1 MNDLESQRKVLQQK
15 THYIGGRACQVK
27 VPFTKV
33 LKFLS
38 SFLYSWGDK
47 IVSMRPGVKFQTL
60 IHTHRRP
67 WLGWASLSR

>member
-33 LKFLS
+33 FKFLFFFCIVEGVRIV
-38 SFLYSWGDK
+38 FLKLGMKIRDFNSYS
-47 IVSMRPGVKFQTL
+47 
-60 IHTHRRP
+60 
-67 WLGWASLSR
+67 